1 MKQNPNSSNS
11 IPDFAAKKGKIL
23 ETLQQRK
30 KPKLFKFQT
39 RLCSKER
46 KSQRQRKKNPR
57 LDQNGD
63 PNQNPPPTPLNP
75 KAKPTVTVESQNQ
88 THNGHQIQTPKLK
101 SFF

>member
-30 KPKLFKFQT
+30 NPKLFKFQT

-46 KSQRQRKKNPR
+46 KSQRQRKKKSQTRP
-57 LDQNGD
+57 NGD
-63 PNQNPPPTPLNP
+63 PKQNPLLTPLNP
-75 KAKPTVTVESQNQ
+75 KPN
-88 THNGHQIQTPKLK
+88 HCRR
-101 SFF
+101 